1 MRCAL
6 LVLAFSLAACRGH
19 SLTADHAHHRFS
31 NADDWA
37 RRFEDPAR
45 DAWQRPDEVVR
56 LLALKDDAVVAD
68 IGAATGY
75 FPVRVA
81 RVVPQGRVYGVDVES
96 SMVDYL
102 KARAER
108 ENLGNLRTVLAALDD
123 PKLPEA
129 VDLVM
134 LVNTYHHL
142 QDRPAYFARL
152 TEKVKPGGRLVII
165 DFRKNSSMGPP
176 ASAKL
181 DPSEVTAELAQ
192 AGWVPSHS
200 HQGLPEQYFL
210 EFKRP

>member
-1 MRCAL
+1 ML
-6 LVLAFSLAACRGH
+6 
-19 SLTADHAHHRFS
+19 
-31 NADDWA
+31 
-37 RRFEDPAR
+37 
-45 DAWQRPDEVVR
+45 R

-81 RVVPQGRVYGVDVES
+81 RVVTKGRVYGVDVES

-108 ENLGNLRTVLAALDD
+108 EQLGNLTTVLAALDD

-134 LVNTYHHL
+134 VVNTYHHL
-142 QDRPAYFARL
+142 QDRPAYFERL
-152 TEKVKPGGRLVII
+152 KHQVKPGGRLVVI
-165 DFRKNSSMGPP
+165 DFRKGSTMGPP

-181 DPSEVTAELAQ
+181 EPAEVTAELKA
-192 AGWVPSHS
+192 AGWAPSRS
-200 HQGLPEQYFL
+200 NDGLPEQYFL
-210 EFKRP
+210 EFTRP